1 MQWFRISEW
10 FNFYSYSVISLKLQ
24 PPYHVQIM
32 LFLCSLI
39 SLANHYFWK
48 WTPVPGM
55 VSVERGST
63 VVRGN
68 TVSSLESG
76 DRIRI
81 GHDFETVVVTDDE
94 DGGDESVFKIKD
106 GWKSGSACEFWKL
119 DLMNIVIVLS
129 PLFMLCHSQRPTHR

>member
-1 MQWFRISEW
+1 
-10 FNFYSYSVISLKLQ
+10 
-24 PPYHVQIM
+24 
-32 LFLCSLI
+32 
-39 SLANHYFWK
+39 
-48 WTPVPGM
+48 M
-55 VSVERGST
+55 VSVERGSA